1 MNSDL
6 SMQVMA
12 MNSSKLQ
19 TSMQIAVFK
28 KTHDMQ
34 SQLLVDLLQSAMP
47 PAPAGQGLQVNK
59 QA

>member
-1 MNSDL
+1 MNTDL

-12 MNSSKLQ
+12 MNSAQVQNS
-19 TSMQIAVFK
+19 TQIAVFK
-28 KTHDMQ
+28 KNHELQ
-34 SQLLVDLLQSAMP
+34 SQLLVDMLQSAMP